1 MIMKKQELA
10 DSLHAKQISVLLAED
25 NAPFRRSLKVLI
37 ELDGDIEVVG
47 EAKNGLEAV
56 RLTGSLHPE
65 VIIMDVAMPLLNGLQ
80 ATQRIMETS
89 PETRILILSAHPD
102 SEYIKQAAICGASGY
117 LLKQSSTQ
125 VLARAVREVLEGNS
139 FFCAPIAK
147 LLRNECQRLFGKG
160 ELLRKRTAQAAI
172 LVRACN

>member
-80 ATQRIMETS
+80 ATSEIRQHERQLREGLPRSYIAIMTGRAMDSDKNEAT
-89 PETRILILSAHPD
+89 LSGCDEFLTKPVALD
-102 SEYIKQAAICGASGY
+102 VIQ
-117 LLKQSSTQ
+117 L
-125 VLARAVREVLEGNS
+125 
-139 FFCAPIAK
+139 
-147 LLRNECQRLFGKG
+147 
-160 ELLRKRTAQAAI
+160 
-172 LVRACN
+172 LVRTHVNI